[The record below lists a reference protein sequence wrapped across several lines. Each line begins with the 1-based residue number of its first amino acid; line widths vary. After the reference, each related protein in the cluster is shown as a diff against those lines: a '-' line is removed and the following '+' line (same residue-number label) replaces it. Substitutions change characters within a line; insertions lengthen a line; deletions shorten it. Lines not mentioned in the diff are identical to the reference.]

1 MRIAYICA
9 DPGIP
14 VFGQKGCSIH
24 VQEVIRAF
32 RRQGVQV
39 DLFAVRCDNAP
50 PQDLSD
56 LNVHRLPPI
65 PKLERTV
72 REQISLSINDD
83 LQKALEQAGPFDLI
97 YERYSLW
104 SYSAMEL
111 AQKSNIPG
119 ILEVNA
125 PLIEEQ
131 AKYRGLVHQDAA
143 EKVARRAF
151 QAASKLIAVSQD
163 VKHYLTNWVEADKVQ
178 VIPNGVND
186 HRFSQDVQP
195 ALPKEPDTF
204 TVGFVGSL
212 KPWHGLSHLVG
223 AFSQLHQHVPQS
235 RLLIVGDGPQRKD
248 MEAELTRQG
257 LQSVVFFTGAGA
269 PEAIPGLLVSMD
281 AAVAPYPEADFYF
294 SPLKVVEYMAA
305 GLPVVVSRIGQLA
318 DLVENNVTGLLC
330 PPGDEAALAHAL
342 ERLWLS
348 PSLRECLGLMAK
360 RHILMHHTW
369 DGIAKQIIAL
379 AQNQS
384 QLTNY
389 VVT

>member
-24 VQEVIRAF
+24 VQEVIRAL
-32 RRQGVQV
+32 RRQGAQV
-39 DLFAVRCDNAP
+39 DLFAVRCDDP
-50 PQDLSD
+50 PPEDLTD

-65 PKLERTV
+65 PNLERAV
-72 REQISLSINDD
+72 RERVALSSNDD
-83 LQKALEQAGPFDLI
+83 LQRELEHAGPFDLI

-111 AQKSNIPG
+111 AQKTNIPG

-131 AKYRGLVHQDAA
+131 AKYRGLVHRDEA
-143 EKVARRAF
+143 EQVARRAF
-151 QAASKLIAVSQD
+151 QSAGKLIAVSQG

-186 HRFSQDVQP
+186 HRFSKDVQP
-195 ALPKEPDTF
+195 SLPKDPDTF

-248 MEAELTRQG
+248 MEAELTRRG
-257 LQSVVFFTGAGA
+257 LQSVVSFTGAVSPA
-269 PEAIPGLLVSMD
+269 AIPGLLASMD

-330 PPGDEAALAHAL
+330 PPGNEAALANAL

-369 DGIAKQIIAL
+369 DGVARQIIAI
-379 AQNQS
+379 AHNQY